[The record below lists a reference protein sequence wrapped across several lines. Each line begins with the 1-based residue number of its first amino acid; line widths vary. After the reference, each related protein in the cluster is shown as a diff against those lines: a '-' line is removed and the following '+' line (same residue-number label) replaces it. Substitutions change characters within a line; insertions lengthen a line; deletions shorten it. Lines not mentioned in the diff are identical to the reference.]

1 MKWTGAWTICCEF
14 FEIIPAIN
22 QKNPLG
28 IFFTRENI
36 IFLVKVTES
45 KPRTRP
51 NFLIFTPTGTTGGV
65 EGSEAVTSTI
75 RPNSKTSGD
84 KKFESGVNIM
94 SDKTEISLLLVEVW
108 W

>member
-1 MKWTGAWTICCEF
+1 MKWTAWTICCEF
-14 FEIIPAIN
+14 FEIIPVIN
-22 QKNPLG
+22 QKYPRG

-51 NFLIFTPTGTTGGV
+51 NFLIFTPTCTTGGV

-75 RPNSKTSGD
+75 RPNSKTSGH
-84 KKFESGVNIM
+84 KKIESSVNIM
-94 SDKTEISLLLVEVW
+94 SDKTEISSLLVEVW